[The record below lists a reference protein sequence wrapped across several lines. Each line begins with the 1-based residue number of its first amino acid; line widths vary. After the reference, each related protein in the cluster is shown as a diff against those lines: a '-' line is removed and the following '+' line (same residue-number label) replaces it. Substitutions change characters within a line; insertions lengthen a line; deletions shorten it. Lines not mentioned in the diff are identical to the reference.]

1 MRKFIKI
8 ISLLLCFCMVSAFGF
23 GCSPKGSGGTKE
35 ETLDDNKFDTDGEL
49 QASVL
54 SPQDTVNLVCSTDD
68 YGRTVDL
75 IDGMKEDK
83 DRYVGMWYV
92 LWFGQHGGQ
101 QGGTYDITKLLNDDP
116 DSLWNTAYNEVSPPG
131 QYHYWGEPYYG
142 YYNSRDP
149 WVIRRHMELFCYA
162 GIDFL
167 VFDATNGFDYLDV
180 VADILPIME
189 DMRTQGWPVPKF
201 MFYCN
206 SQSKDVIK
214 ILYEGYGDKAPD
226 NASELK
232 KNGIYKDEKY
242 KELWFCPNGKP
253 LIAAVT
259 DPTNPSA
266 GMVNG
271 TNDLHRVTDPDMLEF
286 FEFKESQWPT
296 SQNYENGWPWI
307 DWTRP
312 QHVYGAGEE
321 TVMNVSTG
329 QHNRLPFSDAVLA
342 DKTYKGEE
350 LMDTM
355 WGRGYTTEDGPD
367 HSDEAVRS
375 GKNFEEQWQNAINA
389 DPKYTFV
396 TGWNEWCAL
405 KSIGQPGNGE
415 YFTAGNYNRPYFVDT
430 FNEEFSRDVEMVKNG
445 YGDNAFLQLMR
456 NVRNYKG
463 NKVTELPYGSVKSI
477 DIEKGLIQWNAVSS
491 VYFDLT
497 GETNRNFIN
506 ISGTETYVDNS
517 LINDISQVRVSS
529 DANYVY
535 FLVETTEDMK
545 IDLTKKNSMTLLI
558 DVEGVNENSFKG
570 FDYIVGRTKNE
581 KGVASVEKYNCSPDG
596 KVEYQAEKSGLY
608 TYNGKYMQ
616 FRIPRAALGIQG
628 EFRINFKVADNVT
641 QPENIESYYTSGDV
655 APVGRLKYAYRGK

>member
-23 GCSPKGSGGTKE
+23 GCSPKGSGGAKE

-259 DPTNPSA
+259 DPTNQIGRA
-266 GMVNG
+266 
-271 TNDLHRVTDPDMLEF
+271 
-286 FEFKESQWPT
+286 
-296 SQNYENGWPWI
+296 
-307 DWTRP
+307 
-312 QHVYGAGEE
+312 HV
-321 TVMNVSTG
+321 
-329 QHNRLPFSDAVLA
+329 
-342 DKTYKGEE
+342 
-350 LMDTM
+350 
-355 WGRGYTTEDGPD
+355 
-367 HSDEAVRS
+367 
-375 GKNFEEQWQNAINA
+375 
-389 DPKYTFV
+389 
-396 TGWNEWCAL
+396 
-405 KSIGQPGNGE
+405 
-415 YFTAGNYNRPYFVDT
+415 
-430 FNEEFSRDVEMVKNG
+430 
-445 YGDNAFLQLMR
+445 
-456 NVRNYKG
+456 
-463 NKVTELPYGSVKSI
+463 
-477 DIEKGLIQWNAVSS
+477 
-491 VYFDLT
+491 
-497 GETNRNFIN
+497 
-506 ISGTETYVDNS
+506 
-517 LINDISQVRVSS
+517 
-529 DANYVY
+529 
-535 FLVETTEDMK
+535 
-545 IDLTKKNSMTLLI
+545 
-558 DVEGVNENSFKG
+558 
-570 FDYIVGRTKNE
+570 
-581 KGVASVEKYNCSPDG
+581 
-596 KVEYQAEKSGLY
+596 
-608 TYNGKYMQ
+608 
-616 FRIPRAALGIQG
+616 
-628 EFRINFKVADNVT
+628 
-641 QPENIESYYTSGDV
+641 
-655 APVGRLKYAYRGK
+655 